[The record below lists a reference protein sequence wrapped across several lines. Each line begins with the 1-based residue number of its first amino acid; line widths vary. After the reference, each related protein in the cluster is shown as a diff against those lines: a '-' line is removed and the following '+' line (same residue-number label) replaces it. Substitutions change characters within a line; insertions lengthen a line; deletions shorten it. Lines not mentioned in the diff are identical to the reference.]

1 MIKARQAIYFIGLL
15 SWFIQ
20 ANADEEQTELPS
32 MELLEFLGNAEKI
45 DGEWLDPLD
54 MIELQSDEQQ
64 TGQLEKQ
71 DND

>member
-1 MIKARQAIYFIGLL
+1 MIRARQAVYFIGLL
-15 SWFIQ
+15 FWVMQ

-32 MELLEFLGNAEKI
+32 MELLEFLGGAENI
-45 DGEWLDPLD
+45 DGEWVDPLD